1 MLKEH
6 ERILSKI
13 KPICK
18 NLLAP
23 HIADM
28 DLKLHPGMSTLTWTS
43 MNIDSY
49 LNHVHQG
56 LNKLEQLIINVNDI
70 IENRIENNLKNI
82 SRVSLVSLPQDSVT
96 FTLETF
102 VSTQEEYINEKRNY
116 LTSKNVE
123 IERSVDDLLLI
134 IINYQLDPR
143 IDPVKSE
150 EVKRIKKYYFFYL
163 YNALLNAT
171 QNSLNSMKHRVCG
184 NSKLGANVKLNP
196 FFEVDVQLSGQEVQL
211 NPSLEEIQKAINK
224 AATAVLRC
232 SKTLYNWDQQETAEA
247 NKQNLYEMIAQDK
260 EIVKV
265 ILLLTGSIQG
275 TKNKINEFLSKFN
288 KFEWLW
294 QKSISKSIKEFSKGS
309 DKPQLFTYET
319 EFKKFSQTEDQIEKI
334 EPTFIIGAMQLKTQ
348 TLVVGL
354 KQYTKEWKN

>member
-1 MLKEH
+1 MYYNELLYVLKEY
-6 ERILSKI
+6 ERIVGKI

-18 NLLAP
+18 NLLSS

-28 DLKLHPGMSTLTWTS
+28 ELKLHPGMSTLTWTS

-70 IENRIENNLKNI
+70 IENRVEVNLKNI
-82 SRVSLVSLPQDSVT
+82 SKVSLVSLPHESVT

-116 LTSKNVE
+116 LTSKNLEV
-123 IERSVDDLLLI
+123 ERSVDDLLLI

-184 NSKLGANVKLNP
+184 SNKSGANAKLNP

-232 SKTLYNWDQQETAEA
+232 SKTLYNWDQSTTEDDK
-247 NKQNLYEMIAQDK
+247 KQSLYEMIAQDK

-275 TKNKINEFLSKFN
+275 TKNKINEFIFKFN

-294 QKSISKSIKEFSKGS
+294 KKSIGKSIKDFSKGS
-309 DKPQLFTYET
+309 DKPQLSAYE
-319 EFKKFSQTEDQIEKI
+319 S
-334 EPTFIIGAMQLKTQ
+334 
-348 TLVVGL
+348 
-354 KQYTKEWKN
+354 

>member
-116 LTSKNVE
+116 LTSKNV
-123 IERSVDDLLLI
+123 
-134 IINYQLDPR
+134 
-143 IDPVKSE
+143 
-150 EVKRIKKYYFFYL
+150 
-163 YNALLNAT
+163 
-171 QNSLNSMKHRVCG
+171 
-184 NSKLGANVKLNP
+184 
-196 FFEVDVQLSGQEVQL
+196 
-211 NPSLEEIQKAINK
+211 
-224 AATAVLRC
+224 
-232 SKTLYNWDQQETAEA
+232 
-247 NKQNLYEMIAQDK
+247 
-260 EIVKV
+260 
-265 ILLLTGSIQG
+265 
-275 TKNKINEFLSKFN
+275 
-288 KFEWLW
+288 
-294 QKSISKSIKEFSKGS
+294 
-309 DKPQLFTYET
+309 
-319 EFKKFSQTEDQIEKI
+319 
-334 EPTFIIGAMQLKTQ
+334 
-348 TLVVGL
+348 
-354 KQYTKEWKN
+354 

>member
-1 MLKEH
+1 MQLIREAKCLDRQGISIPESARIILLQEDKFKMYYNELLYVLKEY
-6 ERILSKI
+6 ERIIGKI

-23 HIADM
+23 HIADLE
-28 DLKLHPGMSTLTWTS
+28 LKLHPGMSTLTWTS

-49 LNHVHQG
+49 LHHVYQG

-70 IENRIENNLKNI
+70 IENRIENNLRNI
-82 SRVSLVSLPQDSVT
+82 SKVSLVSLPHENVT

-102 VSTQEEYINEKRNY
+102 VSMQEEYINQKKNL

-123 IERSVDDLLLI
+123 VERAVDDLVQTILS
-134 IINYQLDPR
+134 YPLDVR

-150 EVKRIKKYYFFYL
+150 ETKKIKRYYFWYL
-163 YNALLNAT
+163 YQALLNAT
-171 QNSLNSMKHRVCG
+171 QNSLNSMKYRVCG
-184 NSKLGANVKLNP
+184 NKSNQQQKLNP
-196 FFEVDVQLSGQEVQL
+196 FFEVDVQLSGNEVRL

-232 SKTLYNWDQQETAEA
+232 SKKLYNWDQQNTEA
-247 NKQNLYEMIAQDK
+247 DKKQSFYQMIAQDK

-275 TKNKINEFLSKFN
+275 TKNKVNDFISKFN
-288 KFEWLW
+288 KYDWLW
-294 QKSISKSIKEFSKGS
+294 KHSIEKSLKEFSKGY
-309 DKPQLFTYET
+309 DKPQLQSY
-319 EFKKFSQTEDQIEKI
+319 
-334 EPTFIIGAMQLKTQ
+334 
-348 TLVVGL
+348 
-354 KQYTKEWKN
+354 